1 MRTIGRTLLYIV
13 LTLTALALTACSNT
27 NTTQESGT
35 EASVTETKGEPA
47 TRVVKD
53 TFGEVTIPA
62 EPKNMLVLSP
72 SYAENMIEIGVI
84 PNAVTLVKEIEPE
97 YRPKLFNEHQ
107 VKMIQVEQYE
117 DNFELLIEE
126 SPDLIIA
133 QGAAIDAK
141 KYEALSKIAP
151 TVAVD
156 AGITIEEY
164 VPALGK
170 LFGKEKE
177 AELALQKYSDKI
189 EDTKQKLHNS
199 IGDAKILVIR
209 VEQKQYR
216 VLGQEKDSPGSDMLY
231 HKLGL
236 NIPTKLKDNHDWFTP
251 ISLEVLPE
259 LDADY
264 IFVEQR
270 QMQNYSSE
278 QSMKDLESSPLWQGM
293 DAVKKGHVYPLKT
306 ADFVV
311 GEGLIGYPLFMDYLV
326 EKLVK

>member
-1 MRTIGRTLLYIV
+1 MLYIIC
-13 LTLTALALTACSNT
+13 TLVIVALTACSTANQK
-27 NTTQESGT
+27 NGN
-35 EASVTETKGEPA
+35 EANASAGAQSEPT
-47 TRVVKD
+47 TRVVQD
-53 TFGEVTIPA
+53 AFGDVSIPTA
-62 EPKNMLVLSP
+62 PKNMLVLS
-72 SYAENMIEIGVI
+72 SNFAENMIEIGVI
-84 PNAVTLVKEIEPE
+84 PNAVTLVKEIEPD
-97 YRPKLFNEHQ
+97 YRPKLFNDHQ
-107 VKMIQVEQYE
+107 VKMIPVEQYE
-117 DNFELLIEE
+117 DNFELIIEE

-133 QGAAIDAK
+133 QGGAIDAK

-156 AGITIEEY
+156 AGNAIEEY

-177 AELALQKYSDKI
+177 SELALQKYSEKI
-189 EDTKQKLHNS
+189 KDTKQKLHNA

-236 NIPTKLKDNHDWFTP
+236 SIPTKLKDNNEWFTP

-259 LDADY
+259 LDADH

-278 QSMKDLESSPLWQGM
+278 QSMKDLENSPLWKGM

-311 GEGLIGYPLFMDYLV
+311 GEGLVGTPLFMDYLV
-326 EKLVK
+326 EKLVE

>member
-1 MRTIGRTLLYIV
+1 MLYIV
-13 LTLTALALTACSNT
+13 CTLVVLALAACSTT
-27 NTTQESGT
+27 NQESGNEVNQS
-35 EASVTETKGEPA
+35 EAQSEPA
-47 TRVVKD
+47 TRVVQD
-53 TFGEVTIPA
+53 AFGEVTIPTQ
-62 EPKNMLVLSP
+62 PINMLVLSS

-84 PNAVTLVKEIEPE
+84 PNTVTLVKEIEPE

-107 VKMIQVEQYE
+107 VKMVPVEQYE
-117 DNFELLIEE
+117 DNFELIIEE
-126 SPDLIIA
+126 APDLIIA

-164 VPALGK
+164 VPVLGK

-189 EDTKQKLHNS
+189 EDTKQKLHNA
-199 IGDAKILVIR
+199 IGDVKILVIR

-216 VLGQEKDSPGSDMLY
+216 VLGTEKDSPGSDILY
-231 HKLGL
+231 NKLGL
-236 NIPTKLKDNHDWFTP
+236 NIPTRLKDNNEWFTP

-259 LDADY
+259 LDADH

-270 QMQNYSSE
+270 QMQNYSSD
-278 QSMKDLESSPLWQGM
+278 QSMKDLESSPLWKAM
-293 DAVKKGHVYPLKT
+293 DAVKKGNVYPLKT

-311 GEGLIGYPLFMDYLV
+311 GEGLVGSPLFMDYLV